1 MKTYGVVKIFS
12 KYIFSHKIKSMVCLP
27 CDFKFMLKSP
37 LKIHIKI
44 KHNLELVIWDI
55 LNTLYVP
62 YICFNDISKSLVT
75 WGLTV
80 KSAITKQSPI
90 LILIVMSVSLIR
102 PIVSHHLLSMSLTD
116 STLHTVFVN
125 KSFFTRNTGTSYC
138 WVFLS
143 ICYSKWFLWVIFL
156 VQTV

>member
-12 KYIFSHKIKSMVCLP
+12 KYIFSYEIKSMVCLP

-102 PIVSHHLLSMSLTD
+102 PIVSHHLLSMSLTNA
-116 STLHTVFVN
+116 TLHTVLVN
-125 KSFFTRNTGTSYC
+125 K
-138 WVFLS
+138 
-143 ICYSKWFLWVIFL
+143 
-156 VQTV
+156 QTFCHKEHRD